1 MAAVKRITAV
11 WAVQIADLL
20 DARGRQSNVILREVG
35 LDPKRIRKE
44 NARIPY
50 AKHAAL
56 LEAAACH
63 LNDPCF
69 ALHFGSS
76 IDPLDVGAVGYV
88 VANSPTLGR
97 AIKNF
102 FSYKRVVND
111 GVDICLETKGKYAS
125 FVVEVIDP
133 EAQRYQQNSEGTLVG
148 PMQIFRFLV
157 NKRIRAERVEYRHQ
171 RNEQVHEFEQ
181 FFGCKVKF
189 RAKRT
194 AITLD
199 KSVLDLPC
207 KNADTRLLKVLKAHC
222 DDLVAKLGSEAVL
235 KDQVEHLVSSQLAA
249 GRVTANSVAKE
260 LGLSER
266 TFARRLTED
275 GTTFGQIVEDVRRR
289 LAERYIHESGAK
301 TKQIAFMLGYSEPA
315 TFTNAFRRWT
325 GKSPSE
331 FRAEA

>member
-11 WAVQIADLL
+11 WAAQIADLL
-20 DARGRQSNVILREVG
+20 DARGRQSNIILREVG

-56 LEAAACH
+56 LEAAAYH

-181 FFGCKVKF
+181 FFGQRVFAHQSPACLV
-189 RAKRT
+189 
-194 AITLD
+194 
-199 KSVLDLPC
+199 
-207 KNADTRLLKVLKAHC
+207 RL
-222 DDLVAKLGSEAVL
+222 S
-235 KDQVEHLVSSQLAA
+235 
-249 GRVTANSVAKE
+249 R
-260 LGLSER
+260 
-266 TFARRLTED
+266 
-275 GTTFGQIVEDVRRR
+275 
-289 LAERYIHESGAK
+289 
-301 TKQIAFMLGYSEPA
+301 
-315 TFTNAFRRWT
+315 
-325 GKSPSE
+325 
-331 FRAEA
+331 